1 MEFIDLKHDC
11 EALLVFK
18 QVGYELAWIKL
29 KDTTYPQLWQQ
40 VKLLLLSFPSTY
52 LVEKGFS
59 VVVQLLTK
67 QRNRLDI
74 CNKGDLRLALTNI
87 KPDIVT
93 LAATHQAQ
101 GSH

>member
-1 MEFIDLKHDC
+1 
-11 EALLVFK
+11 V
-18 QVGYELAWIKL
+18 
-29 KDTTYPQLWQQ
+29 QQ
-40 VKLLLLSFPSTY
+40 VKLLLLSYPLTY

-67 QRNRLDI
+67 QRNQLDI

-87 KPDIVT
+87 EPDIVT
-93 LAATHQAQ
+93 LAVTHQAQ

>member
-1 MEFIDLKHDC
+1 MWGDSFEEGVE
-11 EALLVFK
+11 EAVS
-18 QVGYELAWIKL
+18 
-29 KDTTYPQLWQQ
+29 

-59 VVVQLLTK
+59 VVFQLLK

-87 KPDIVT
+87 ESDIAT